1 MRRRIGPG
9 QGSPD
14 MFEQQGHE
22 RAEREAPLAA
32 RMRPRTLA
40 EFVGQEHIVG
50 EGHVLRRAIEADNL
64 PSMILWGPPGSG
76 KTTLA
81 QVIAN
86 MTKAHF
92 ERVSAVGSGV
102 ADLRRAISEAK
113 ARRGVSGQR
122 TVLFIDE
129 IHRFNK
135 AQQDVV
141 LPHVE
146 DGTVTLVG
154 ATTENPAFEVVAP
167 LLSRSRVY
175 NLHALKDDQVRDI
188 VHRALADSERGLGEL
203 GLRLDADAEDGLIK
217 MANGD
222 ARVALTALDV
232 AASAATPDREG
243 TRHLDLASIEDALQ
257 HRALLY
263 DKSGEEHYNLVSA
276 LIKSMR
282 ASDPD
287 ASLYWLARML
297 ESGEDPLFLVRRM
310 VIFAAEDVGLAD
322 PQALVL
328 ATACQQ
334 AVHFVGMPEG
344 YLPMA
349 ETCVYLASSLKSN
362 SVLKAYGR
370 ALEDVRATR
379 ADPVPLHLRNASHPM
394 MARFGYGEGYQ
405 YPHDAVDR
413 FVEQQSR
420 PTQLEDHRYYF
431 PGGLGSEA
439 AIKTRLDGW
448 FRDRWHGSQGQD
460 LDGATGDDADAADR
474 KP

>member
-1 MRRRIGPG
+1 MRRRIGTG
-9 QGSPD
+9 QSSPD
-14 MFEQQGHE
+14 MFEHQGHE
-22 RAEREAPLAA
+22 RIEREAPLAA
-32 RMRPRTLA
+32 RMRPRSLA

-50 EGHVLRRAIEADNL
+50 EGRVLRRAIEADQL

-102 ADLRRAISEAK
+102 ADLRRAISEARE
-113 ARRGVSGQR
+113 RRGVSGQR

-135 AQQDVV
+135 GQQDVV

-146 DGTVTLVG
+146 DRTVTLIG

-175 NLHALKDDQVRDI
+175 NLHALTDEQVKDI
-188 VHRALADSERGLGEL
+188 VERALGDSERGLGGL
-203 GLRLDADAEDGLIK
+203 ALRLDADAEDGLVK
-217 MANGD
+217 LANGD

-232 AASAATPDREG
+232 AASAAIPDREG
-243 TRHLDLASIEDALQ
+243 TRRLDLASIEDALQ

-276 LIKSMR
+276 FIKSMR

-297 ESGEDPLFLVRRM
+297 EGGEDPLFLVRRM

-322 PQALVL
+322 PQALIL

-349 ETCVYLASSLKSN
+349 ETCVYLASALKSN
-362 SVLKAYGR
+362 SALKAYGR
-370 ALEDVRATR
+370 ALDDVRATR
-379 ADPVPLHLRNASHPM
+379 AEPVPLHLRNAPHPLM
-394 MARFGYGEGYQ
+394 TRFGYGEGYQ
-405 YPHDAVDR
+405 YPHDAVDH

-420 PTQLEDHRYYF
+420 PTHLENHRYYF
-431 PGGLGSEA
+431 PGELGSEA
-439 AIKTRLDGW
+439 AIKTRLETW
-448 FRDRWHGSQGQD
+448 FRDKWRGSQYRD
-460 LDGATGDDADAADR
+460 PDGAAGDATDAADR
-474 KP
+474 SP